1 LTISDGNTPEIVKP
15 GNILLKYPHI
25 QLFIR
30 AIEYTF
36 KLHIFKKIVSF
47 TCQQTKKG
55 ELKAFWY
62 FAIVNMKL
70 LSPAISKL
78 ARLRL
83 WFIETWTNQ
92 PASAQREVLQE
103 LVTAAQYTEFGRQ
116 YQFNTLFSIKTFK
129 QTVPVHEYEDLKPY
143 IERMMA
149 GEENLLWNT
158 PINWFAKSSGTT
170 SDKSKFIPI
179 SMESLEE
186 NHFQGAKDVLTMY
199 YKNLPESDLLTGKGL
214 VIGGSHQVHKVN
226 DDMQYGDL
234 SAVLM
239 QNSPFWGSWIRTP
252 ELSIALMDEWEGKI
266 EQLAQSTIHENVT
279 SISGVPTWTLILIK
293 RILEI
298 SGKEYLHEVW
308 PNLELY
314 IHGGV
319 SFIPYKERFQQLIG
333 KNIHYLEMYNASEG
347 FFAAQEYPGDD
358 GMLLFTQHG
367 IFYEFMPVEEY
378 GKKFP
383 KTVGLDKVELNKNY
397 ALIISTTG
405 GLWRY
410 IVGDT
415 VLFTSLQPYKIKVS
429 GRLKHYMNAFGEE
442 VIVDNT
448 DKAIAIACEKTKA
461 VVNDYT
467 AAPVYFSN
475 DNNGAHEWLIEF
487 DTPPNDIGL
496 FTYELDTALKNV
508 NSDYEAKRYK
518 DIALR
523 MPIIHALQKNTFNE
537 WLKSKGKLGGQHKVP
552 RLSNDRKIVDE
563 ILLIST
569 SL

>member
-1 LTISDGNTPEIVKP
+1 
-15 GNILLKYPHI
+15 
-25 QLFIR
+25 
-30 AIEYTF
+30 
-36 KLHIFKKIVSF
+36 
-47 TCQQTKKG
+47 
-55 ELKAFWY
+55 
-62 FAIVNMKL
+62 MKL

-83 WFIETWTNQ
+83 WLIELWTSQ
-92 PASAQREVLQE
+92 PVAAQREVLQE

-116 YQFNTLFSIKTFK
+116 YKFNLLFSLKTFK
-129 QTVPVHEYEDLKPY
+129 QTVPVHEYDDLKPY
-143 IERMMA
+143 ILRMMN
-149 GEENLLWNT
+149 GEENILWNT
-158 PINWFAKSSGTT
+158 PIEWFAKSSGTT
-170 SDKSKFIPI
+170 SDKSKFIPV
-179 SMESLEE
+179 STESLEE
-186 NHFQGAKDVLTMY
+186 NHFQGSKDVLTMY
-199 YKNLPESDLLTGKGL
+199 YKNFPDSDLLTGKGL
-214 VIGGSHQVHKVN
+214 VIGGSHQVHKMN
-226 DDMQYGDL
+226 ENIQYGDL

-239 QNSPFWGSWIRTP
+239 QNSPVWSNWIRTP

-266 EQLAQSTIHENVT
+266 EQLARATITENVT
-279 SISGVPTWTLILIK
+279 SISGVPTWTLVLIK

-298 SGKEYLHEVW
+298 SGKAHLCDVW

-319 SFIPYKERFQQLIG
+319 SFVPYREQFIKLIG
-333 KNIHYLEMYNASEG
+333 KDIHYLEIYNASEG
-347 FFAAQEYPGDD
+347 FFAANEKPGDD

-367 IFYEFMPVEEY
+367 IFYEFMSIEEY

-383 KTVGLDKVELNKNY
+383 DTVGLSKVELNKNY
-397 ALIISTTG
+397 ALVISTTG

-410 IVGDT
+410 IIGDT
-415 VLFTSLQPYKIKVS
+415 VKFTSLNPYKIKVS

-448 DKAIAIACEKTKA
+448 DKAIAFACEKTGA

-475 DNNGAHEWLIEF
+475 NSNGAHEWLIEF
-487 DTPPNDIGL
+487 DNAPADLKL
-496 FTYELDTALKNV
+496 FTYELDTALKSL

-523 MPIIHALQKNTFNE
+523 MPILHALKKGVFNE

-552 RLSNDRKIVDE
+552 RLSNDRTLLEE
-563 ILLIST
+563 ILALNSHPSSDNT
-569 SL
+569 LS